1 MAAIAFDT
9 LRYARKLIEAGVP
22 ERQAEVQAETM
33 AEAFLFNVESLVTKD
48 YLDTRL
54 AEFEARFEARLDR
67 RMDERFREQD
77 GRFEKR
83 FVAIE
88 NQLASLDR
96 RLTALEAKV
105 DSHFRLHSWILA
117 AIAASTVIPA
127 LNNLVNS
134 L

>member
-22 ERQAEVQAETM
+22 EQQAEVQAETM

-48 YLDTRL
+48 YLDTRF
-54 AEFEARFEARLDR
+54 AEFEARIEL
-67 RMDERFREQD
+67 RMDQRFREQEA
-77 GRFEKR
+77 RFEKR

-88 NQLASLDR
+88 QQIASLDR

-127 LNNLVNS
+127 LNNLVNA